1 VLLHGWA
8 LDRRAWAP
16 QRPLADHFRLIAID
30 RRGFGRSTAPPDL
43 AAEIGDLERLCD
55 RLGLERAIL
64 VGMSQGG
71 RIALHFALAH
81 PERVAGLVLQGAPLD
96 GFQPDARGADII
108 PLGAYRALARK
119 GRLDEMKALWRAHP
133 IMRDA
138 GPALDPLLAD
148 YEGRD
153 LIAPEVAMPPIAGA
167 LGGIGAPALALTG
180 EDDLPWR
187 QLVADSIAYALP
199 GGVRARVPGGHLCN
213 LSHSGPYNGLVAS
226 FAAGIAA

>member
-1 VLLHGWA
+1 MLHGWA
-8 LDRRAWAP
+8 LDRRAWAR
-16 QRPLADHFRLIAID
+16 QRPLADRFRLIAID
-30 RRGFGRSTAPPDL
+30 RRGFGRSTTPPDL
-43 AAEIGDLERLCD
+43 AAEIGDLRMVLD
-55 RLGLERAIL
+55 TLGLERAIL

-108 PLGAYRALARK
+108 PLGAYRTLARA
-119 GRLDEMKALWRAHP
+119 GRLDEMKRLWRDHP

-138 GPALDPLLAD
+138 GPALDRLLAD
-148 YEGRD
+148 YEARD
-153 LIAPEVAMPPIAGA
+153 LIAPEVSMPPIAQA
-167 LGGIGAPALALTG
+167 LGGIAAPTLALTG

-187 QLVADSIAYALP
+187 QLVADAIAYAIP

-213 LSHSGPYNGLVAS
+213 LSHPGPYNALLSS